1 MQLIEEPQ
9 SNLDVAAHNGERS
22 RLMMNKT
29 LSVAAIAALALSACG
44 PQKEPEVVGGVADPQ
59 ADALA
64 QAEKI
69 DPASVPMGL
78 GSHSYRCSGSNLV
91 LTVDWIK
98 TGDVMSARVTP
109 QGAAGATLVQA
120 DGGPYVDDAGNSLSG
135 SPTSD
140 AVTFNG
146 ASCKK

>member
-1 MQLIEEPQ
+1 
-9 SNLDVAAHNGERS
+9 
-22 RLMMNKT
+22 MMTKT
-29 LSVAAIAALALSACG
+29 FSLAAIAALALAACG

-59 ADALA
+59 ADELA
-64 QAEKI
+64 AAEKI
-69 DPASVPMGL
+69 DPANVPMGL

-109 QGAAGATLVQA
+109 QGAAGTTVIQA
-120 DGGPYVDDAGNSLSG
+120 DGGAYTDEGGNTLSG

-140 AVTFNG
+140 SVTFNG

>member
-1 MQLIEEPQ
+1 
-9 SNLDVAAHNGERS
+9 
-22 RLMMNKT
+22 MMTYK
-29 LSVAAIAALALSACG
+29 IFIPAALAALSLSACG

-59 ADALA
+59 AEELA
-64 QAEKI
+64 KAEKI

-78 GSHSYRCSGSNLV
+78 GSHSYRCSGSNML

-109 QGAAGATLVQA
+109 QGAAGTTVVQGD
-120 DGGPYVDDAGNSLSG
+120 DGVYTDEGGNTLSG

>member
-1 MQLIEEPQ
+1 MTHKILI
-9 SNLDVAAHNGERS
+9 
-22 RLMMNKT
+22 T
-29 LSVAAIAALALSACG
+29 AALAALSLSACG

-59 ADALA
+59 ADELA
-64 QAEKI
+64 NAAPI
-69 DPASVPMGL
+69 DPATIPMGL

-91 LTVDWIK
+91 LAIDWIK
-98 TGDVMSARVTP
+98 TGEEMSARVTP
-109 QGAAGATLVQA
+109 QGAAGTTLVQG
-120 DGGPYVDDAGNSLSG
+120 DGGTYTDAGGNTLSG